1 MEQALAGISSEDL
14 DREYFG
20 WKDEAEGENDKS
32 NVVEGLKDQ
41 FKGIFGKRKD

>member
-20 WKDEAEGENDKS
+20 WKDEAEGETDKS